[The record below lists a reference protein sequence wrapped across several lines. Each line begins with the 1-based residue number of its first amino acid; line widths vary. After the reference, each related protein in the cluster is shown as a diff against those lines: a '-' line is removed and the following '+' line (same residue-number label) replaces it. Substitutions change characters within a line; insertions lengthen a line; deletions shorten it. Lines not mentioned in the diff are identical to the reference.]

1 VAPLGSGLTGHV
13 ALDGVEPA
21 GLSASRTRG
30 SSPSVPEA
38 RSHGD
43 DGIHTGV
50 DRRHCRVDN
59 QVVELGI
66 SGIASVHVADV
77 GGACPVVAVQLVTGC
92 CLVEAGV
99 PYGSNP
105 ATCPVRAWRGWLE
118 VSGITERAA
127 FRPVD
132 RHGHTGLTRL
142 SGQAVALVLKRHA
155 ARAGLD
161 PGEAAGHS
169 LRAGLATAAAA
180 AGSPSASSPSRRATR
195 ARRCFA
201 ATSGKPRCSVRTPP
215 ARSGCRETLSL
226 DAGASL
232 RDVQD
237 AAGHADPRTTRRYDR
252 TRYSKSMGATGRFL
266 RALGLK

>member
-1 VAPLGSGLTGHV
+1 VAPLGSGLTGHLG
-13 ALDGVEPA
+13 LDGVGPA
-21 GLSASRTRG
+21 GRSPNRTRG

-59 QVVELGI
+59 QVVGLGI

-105 ATCPVRAWRGWLE
+105 AICPVRAWHGWLE
-118 VSGITERAA
+118 VSGITEGPA

-132 RHGHTGLTRL
+132 RHGHIGTTRL
-142 SGQAVALVLKRHA
+142 SPPAVALVLKRHA
-155 ARAGLD
+155 TRAGLD
-161 PGEAAGHS
+161 PTEVAGHS
-169 LRAGLATAAAA
+169 LRAGFATSAAA
-180 AGSPSASSPSRRATR
+180 AGVPERVIANQT
-195 ARRCFA
+195 
-201 ATSGKPRCSVRTPP
+201 
-215 ARSGCRETLSL
+215 
-226 DAGASL
+226 
-232 RDVQD
+232 
-237 AAGHADPRTTRRYDR
+237 GHRGTAMFRRYIR
-252 TRYSKSMGATGRFL
+252 EGSLFRENAASAI
-266 RALGLK
+266 GL